1 MLRALPRLPQDDPD
15 RQRSFLLLAG
25 EDAGVVR
32 EVGRGEEEE
41 KGREAADAGAAA
53 LDELLVIL
61 YLLSGSRIAICKR
74 VG

>member
-1 MLRALPRLPQDDPD
+1 M
-15 RQRSFLLLAG
+15 
-25 EDAGVVR
+25 
-32 EVGRGEEEE
+32 GRGEEEE